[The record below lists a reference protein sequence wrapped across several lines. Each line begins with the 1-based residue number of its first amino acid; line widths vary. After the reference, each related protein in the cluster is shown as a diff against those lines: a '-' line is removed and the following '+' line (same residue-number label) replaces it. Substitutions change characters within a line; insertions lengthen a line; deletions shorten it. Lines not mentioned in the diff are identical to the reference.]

1 MGAEHLTNE
10 QVAGAARGD
19 LPPAELLRAS
29 DHLVGC
35 AECRDRVR
43 QMTAH
48 AARPLEETQVTY
60 GLLADYLD
68 DQLDPLR
75 RAELEEELKKSPRAA
90 SDLASLR
97 SFRDETNAL
106 PADLTS
112 EGRNEHQVLRFQRR
126 IVRRALP
133 LAALFL
139 VAVAGLWWQ
148 QRPLRNGN
156 LLTRNLPAGLSPDLR
171 AAVLAAAETKRLPVP
186 QSIVSLAGEREK
198 LAGAGEAR
206 PSFELIR
213 PIGTA
218 IVETRP
224 RFEWIA
230 RADATG
236 YRVLVV
242 DLRSGD
248 IVATGESHGGATDW
262 QPPNDLPA
270 GETYQWQVEALRAAQ
285 VLERVPRP
293 PEPEARF
300 TILSA
305 QAQRVFAQA
314 EASGGGDHLVLA
326 VAAARAG
333 LLERAEAELRAL
345 AKQNPKSTEVRQLL
359 QNTLRQPGYS
369 RPTTTKGAQ

>member
-1 MGAEHLTNE
+1 MGAEHLTYA
-10 QVAGAARGD
+10 QLTGAARGD

-43 QMTAH
+43 QMTEQS
-48 AARPLEETQVTY
+48 ARPLSETQVTY
-60 GLLADYLD
+60 DLLADYLD

-75 RAELEEELKKSPRAA
+75 RAELEEELRKSARAA

-106 PADLTS
+106 PADLTT
-112 EGRNEHQVLRFQRR
+112 EGPNDHQALRFRR
-126 IVRRALP
+126 TIARWALP

-139 VAVAGLWWQ
+139 VAVAALWWQ
-148 QRPLRNGN
+148 QRSLSNGN
-156 LLTRNLPAGLSPDLR
+156 LLTRNLPERLSPDLR

-186 QSIVSLAGEREK
+186 QIIVALAGEREK
-198 LAGAGEAR
+198 LAGAGDAR
-206 PSFELIR
+206 PSFQLIR

-218 IVETRP
+218 IMETRP

-248 IVATGESHGGATDW
+248 IVASGESHGGATEW
-262 QPPNDLPA
+262 QSPNDLPA
-270 GETYQWQVEALRAAQ
+270 GESYQWQVEALRDAQ

-314 EASGGGDHLVLA
+314 EASSGGDHLVLA

-345 AKQNPKSTEVRQLL
+345 VKQNPKSTEVRQLL
-359 QNTLRQPGYS
+359 QNTLREPGYS